1 MRIHIFGTVSKGTAQ
16 RQKKK
21 KKHEQLRLSSSIAGC
36 VGVSSST
43 AEALH
48 PSDRGMQ
55 ISFPGPQA
63 KEHPY
68 YL

>member
-16 RQKKK
+16 RQKK